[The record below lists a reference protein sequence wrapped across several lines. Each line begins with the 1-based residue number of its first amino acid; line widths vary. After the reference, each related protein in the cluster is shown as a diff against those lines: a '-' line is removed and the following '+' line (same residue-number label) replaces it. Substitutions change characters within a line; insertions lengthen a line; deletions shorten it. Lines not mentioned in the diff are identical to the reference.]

1 MTPAR
6 FAACLLV
13 LASMSVPAPGQ
24 NPRQA
29 PLEVRL
35 TAPLTSYTT
44 AAGTEFGAVVIAPF
58 RMNGRVRLLPGTT
71 VFGVVRKAT
80 TVGLGLIH
88 ERAGLDLEFTGY
100 ELPDGRRFPIAA
112 RVRHVDNARESVTS
126 KGRIQGILA
135 ASRPQ
140 SLVQG
145 IWHRP
150 NLAMPQRSFLGL
162 TGASGRLWTEY
173 SMGPLGAAGLFA
185 ARCALFRMPEPEIQL
200 PRGTELKLVVTHM
213 AEDAPE
219 FPAPVH
225 SVVERGLAEWLAAQP
240 AQVTKANGRLAGD
253 IIHLA
258 FRGTR
263 EQLAQAFAAA
273 GWVEPVPLTKS
284 SFRLAY
290 DAYTR
295 QTGYPSAPVSKLLYL
310 GAEPD
315 LVFEKSLN
323 TLSKRHHIRIWRAEF
338 NGEEVWLGAATHDV
352 GIGFES
358 RQMTFTHRIYPR
370 IDFERRK
377 VLNDLQFAGCAGP
390 AGYVERSMPAA
401 GAGESRR
408 TVTDGRLAVVTLRD
422 CEPQPEQEPE
432 GTGPL
437 KPPKT
442 RPLRLVRRMLLEGRQ
457 YVLRGNAYYWAYR
470 AVAWRKTSREDT
482 PWVEE

>member
-1 MTPAR
+1 MTPAP
-6 FAACLLV
+6 FAVCLLA
-13 LASMSVPAPGQ
+13 LASPVLPAPAG
-24 NPRQA
+24 NPKQ
-29 PLEVRL
+29 PLLEVRL
-35 TAPLTSYTT
+35 TAPLSSYATP
-44 AAGTEFGAVVIAPF
+44 AGTEFRAVVTSRF
-58 RMNGRVRLLPGTT
+58 RLNGRVLLVPGTT
-71 VFGVVRKAT
+71 VFGVVRTAT
-80 TVGLGLIH
+80 TVGLGIIH

-112 RVRHVDNARESVTS
+112 RVHYIDNARESVTS

-140 SLVQG
+140 SFVQG

-150 NLAMPQRSFLGL
+150 NPAMPQRSFLGL

-200 PRGTELKLVVTHM
+200 PRGTELKLVVTHI

-225 SVVERGLAEWLAAQP
+225 SIVEPELAEWLATQP
-240 AQVTKANGRLAGD
+240 AQVTKPNGRLAGD

-263 EQLAQAFAAA
+263 QQLVNAFEAA
-273 GWVEPVPLTKS
+273 GWVEPDPLTKS

-323 TLSKRHHIRIWRAEF
+323 TLSKRHHIRIWRAQL
-338 NGEEVWLGAATHDV
+338 NGEEVWLGAGTHDV

-377 VLNDLQFAGCAGP
+377 VVNDLQFAGCAGP
-390 AGYVERSMPAA
+390 AGYVERSVSQA
-401 GAGESRR
+401 GTGEPRV
-408 TVTDGRLAVVTLRD
+408 TVTDGRLAVVALRD
-422 CEPQPEQEPE
+422 CEAQREPEPE
-432 GTGPL
+432 GAGPL
-437 KPPKT
+437 KPPRT
-442 RPLRLVRRMLLEGRQ
+442 WPLRLVRRMMLEGRQ

-470 AVAWRKTSREDT
+470 AITWRKANREDT